1 LKSSISEKDV
11 KIRNLELELEKMRN
25 ALAEANLA
33 KKVASTPSPAAAPK
47 EEVDEEDANSN
58 AAAGAATAFSE
69 EEKQEEGVV
78 SSNSVSGNAED
89 VELPHNSNSLTE

>member
-1 LKSSISEKDV
+1 
-11 KIRNLELELEKMRN
+11 MRN

-47 EEVDEEDANSN
+47 EEVDEEDVNSN
-58 AAAGAATAFSE
+58 AAAGAATAFVE
-69 EEKQEEGVV
+69 EGKQEEGVV